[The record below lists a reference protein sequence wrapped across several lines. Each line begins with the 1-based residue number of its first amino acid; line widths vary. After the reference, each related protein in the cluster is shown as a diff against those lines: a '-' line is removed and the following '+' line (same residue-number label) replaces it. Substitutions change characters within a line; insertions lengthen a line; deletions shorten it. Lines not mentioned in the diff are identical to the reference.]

1 MVKDIL
7 NAINIPYKKSR
18 FLKPPKTTYA
28 VYLDDQSRRGADN
41 KNCITEHAITIEI
54 YASKIDESVEKLIE
68 KELDERNIFYD
79 KQDWFYIDKEL
90 LFQLVYEFSY
100 IEKGE

>member
-7 NAINIPYKKSR
+7 ESIGIPYKKSVFR
-18 FLKPPKTTYA
+18 KPPKSTYA
-28 VYLDDQSRRGADN
+28 VYLDNQTRRGADN

-54 YASKIDESVEKLIE
+54 YSSKIDKIIE
-68 KELDERNIFYD
+68 DEIEQQFDERNIFYN
-79 KQDWFYIDKEL
+79 KQDWFYIEKEL
-90 LFQLVYEFSY
+90 LFQLIYEFDY